1 MIEQRTTD
9 WYLCRKGMFT
19 ASEMWK
25 LMQGGTR
32 PMNEEELLA
41 AKESKSKRKTVDV
54 MFGDTAI
61 TYIRNKVA
69 ESLMTTNSF
78 IDYIDENSFATRA
91 MQRGIELEFEARN
104 IYSERFNK
112 RVDEVGFEIY
122 DEYSGG
128 SLDGLVDG
136 ENAQIEIKCPNTDK
150 HLMFMLMKDGKEL
163 LDVEPKYYYQVQFNL
178 MGYKHDWCDFVSY
191 DNRLKGK
198 LDMSVTRIYP
208 DTELFKEFNL
218 RIKEAGLIKDKM
230 INDIVN
236 LAITN

>member
-19 ASEMWK
+19 SSEIWK

-32 PMNEEELLA
+32 PMNEEELIA

-61 TYIRNKVA
+61 TYIRSKVA

-78 IDYIDENSFATRA
+78 IDYIDENSLATRA

-150 HLMFMLMKDGKEL
+150 HLLFMMMKDGKEL
-163 LDVEPKYYYQVQFNL
+163 LDIEPKYYYQIQYNL
-178 MGYKHDWCDFVSY
+178 MGYNHKWCDFITY

-198 LDMSVTRIYP
+198 LDMGVTRIYP
-208 DTELFKEFNL
+208 DEELFSEFRT
-218 RIKEAGLIKDKM
+218 RIKEAGLIKDSM
-230 INDIVN
+230 INKIVN